1 MYMKHGALEGVT
13 KIEGVTSALL
23 QTLNSPPPSL
33 ESLTFANNFSQSFQ
47 GVTLPSSLQSL
58 TFGYC
63 FNQCLEGV
71 KLPSSLQNLTLGSCF
86 GQSLEGV
93 KLPRSL
99 EIVSSSSRLKE

>member
-1 MYMKHGALEGVT
+1 MKHGALEGVT

-47 GVTLPSSLQSL
+47 GVILPSSLQSL